1 MSAKRLSSRILL
13 GLVLGVLVG
22 AALNIFSPELAAVL
36 DRYLFSPVGQGFLRL
51 IQFVVVPLV
60 FAALVLALEN
70 LRGTGRVE
78 RYAGRLVLLYVV
90 SSAVALSVGIGTAL
104 ILQPGAGLEGSGT
117 EAAAGEAAPPLTEW
131 LVGILP
137 SNPFE
142 ALATGNLLQVIVS
155 AVLVGAALG
164 RVGEAGAPFVAF
176 VRSLYEVSLKVLEL
190 VLYAVPFGVFALI
203 ASVVATQG
211 LGLLARLGVYVF
223 GLVLAIFLMALV
235 YAAVLATTGSRPGAF
250 FRSFTPAL
258 TLAFGTASSNAALPL
273 VLGNAE
279 RYGLRGDVRAFAI
292 PFGTALKRDG
302 AAILQGF
309 NAVFVAQ
316 LYGVPL
322 TPALVGAVFVSALLV
337 SFSTAGVPG
346 SGIIMMTTVLG
357 AAGLPLEGVALV
369 AGIDRFTDG
378 FRTALNVLGN
388 AANAALLGRWEAGS
402 GGPQAPGVNE
412 FRRDE
417 ASG

>member
-1 MSAKRLSSRILL
+1 MSANRLSARILL
-13 GLVLGVLVG
+13 GLVLGVAVG
-22 AALNIFSPELAAVL
+22 AALNLSSPGAAAAL
-36 DRYLFSPVGQGFLRL
+36 DRYVFSPVGEGFLRL

-60 FAALVLALEN
+60 FAALVLALDA
-70 LRGTGRVE
+70 LRGGGRVG

-90 SSAVALSVGIGTAL
+90 SSAAALSVGLVTAFAL
-104 ILQPGAGLEGSGT
+104 RPGAGLERSGT
-117 EAAAGEAAPPLTEW
+117 GAAPGEAAPPLEEW
-131 LVGILP
+131 LVGVLP

-164 RVGEAGAPFVAF
+164 RLGEAGAPFVAF

-190 VLYAVPFGVFALI
+190 VLYVVPFGVFALI
-203 ASVVATQG
+203 ASVVAAQG
-211 LGLLARLGVYVF
+211 LGLLARLGVYVL
-223 GLVLAIFLMALV
+223 GLVLAIFVMALV
-235 YAAVLATTGSRPGAF
+235 YAAVLAATGSRPGAF
-250 FRSFTPAL
+250 FRSFAPAL
-258 TLAFGTASSNAALPL
+258 TLAFGTASSNAALPV
-273 VLGNAE
+273 VLKNAE
-279 RYGLRGDVRAFAI
+279 RYGLRGDVLAFAV

-322 TPALVGAVFVSALLV
+322 TPALVGAVFLSALLV

-388 AANAALLGRWEAGS
+388 AANAALLDRWERKSSGS
-402 GGPQAPGVNE
+402 
-412 FRRDE
+412 
-417 ASG
+417 